1 MAEEIDYKK
10 LAEAQAIAN
19 AKYLKQGG
27 GGGGGSKGTGMGAID
42 VGVETFK
49 KAIDPFGSAL
59 GVAGKGVS
67 ALSDALNEGKDA
79 WRDLSKSGA
88 GFNNDIVGMTV
99 AAAGTRLPLREF
111 AGVIKDNTD
120 ILGQLGGSVTRGA
133 ESFARMSKGFFES
146 GATDSLKQLGYT
158 NKDLNEVLA
167 LQAITLRGSFKDEQE
182 RNAVAIEN
190 ATKLAT
196 EMDLMAKLTGKSRE
210 AQMEQMK
217 KNQMDMQFEAAIR
230 LKTAG
235 MSAEEAAKFEANAR
249 SQLKDAQLRG
259 AGDMFKEVFA
269 TGQIQSK
276 EAATQAAV
284 NQEQAAATMRQAQA
298 SAIGDQRA
306 ADAANREAQRAAV
319 ADANN
324 TTKLGMVALGAA
336 GGQAGKAL
344 TDSMGAQITYTKSL
358 EATAAANGYDLKTK
372 EGLIQAQQKMEEEA
386 KKAQSGKNEKGEQVD
401 GVTKAAVTLEN
412 TVDKVRAGLTAG
424 LLEPLNKEVG
434 PKLGE
439 FAKNV
444 DAMNKNF
451 GGSGKDTSRAIEDS
465 TKKGFAQGVSD
476 KTTNRYEREPGAGGP
491 LGIAESVGGLAG
503 GGTKLLTGGIDKVNQ
518 YMEPK
523 KRQGGSL
530 DMTGGMFENWG
541 KGEMVELHG
550 MEGVMRPQDIEKI
563 VETSLGGAK
572 KSLSSA
578 SAGDISKS
586 ISNMPM
592 PKFEM
597 PKMPNMEMPKFEMP
611 KMPKMEGPKMEMPN
625 LTAGG
630 GIGGGMGGLDLSSI
644 TKNLNTSFS
653 SLTSGIKLPDVKELS
668 MPFSSAFKDFNL
680 SFSSITKDGAEKIAK
695 TPIPK
700 EPFDEFGSNFDEVVA
715 KMAADVSNAMPLD
728 AMDQN
733 AAALEYA
740 SKRRAELEQLMSD
753 GQARTSKE
761 WDEIFDEAIQLDGQI
776 DKLVTKQI
784 EAMTN
789 YSDGWDES
797 GNMMDK
803 INSDIV
809 EAVGGSKSKI
819 AQDKIDVA
827 IEEKKKANE
836 TIAFMLNNIADED
849 WDDEAQA
856 AWDEAIDRRDAAKEK
871 LDKVIEES
879 IGDLADGFDDFG
891 DGWNDSVD
899 KITADIADSLPV
911 DTEFGDLDG
920 AMAKQASMQ
929 DNEFGDLDG
938 AMAKNQA
945 DDETRSELARESK
958 RGAMK
963 DVVAGSSPTATQS
976 RGITMDSFTLGPN
989 GMPIA
994 KPKSTAAATPDK
1006 PAEKQ
1011 ASPGKKINPETGEE
1025 YTPVGDAKPGD
1036 KSGDKKG
1043 AASGGE
1049 KAATL
1054 DDVVKSINALN
1065 TKMGQLIAVN
1075 EDGHKASAKAAKSGS
1090 NNLYAR

>member
-1 MAEEIDYKK
+1 MADGTPLTEEGLAK
-10 LAEAQAIAN
+10 LL
-19 AKYLKQGG
+19 AKQQKQTSTGG
-27 GGGGGSKGTGMGAID
+27 GNKPSGPSSID
-42 VGVETFK
+42 LGVDTFK
-49 KAIDPFGSAL
+49 KAVDPFGSAL

-67 ALSDALNEGKDA
+67 ALSDAVNEGKDA

-99 AAAGTRLPLREF
+99 AAAGSRLKLSEF

-120 ILGQLGGSVTRGA
+120 ILGQLGGNVSRGA
-133 ESFARMSKGFFES
+133 EAFAKMSKSFFES

-167 LQAITLRGSFKDEQE
+167 LQAITLRGKFKDDQQ
-182 RNAVAIEN
+182 RDAVAIEN
-190 ATKLAT
+190 ASKLAT

-249 SQLKDAQLRG
+249 MQLKDAQLRG
-259 AGDMFKEVFA
+259 SGDMFKEVFA
-269 TGQIQSK
+269 TGQIMSK
-276 EAATQAAV
+276 EAAMQAAV
-284 NQEQAAATMRQAQA
+284 NQEQAAATQKQALA
-298 SAIGDQRA
+298 SARGDENA
-306 ADAANREAQRAAV
+306 ANAANREAQRAAV
-319 ADANN
+319 ADANDK
-324 TTKLGMVALGAA
+324 TKLGMVALGAA
-336 GGQAGKAL
+336 GGAAGKAL

-386 KKAQSGKNEKGEQVD
+386 KKAAAGQDKDGKQVD
-401 GVTKAAVTLEN
+401 GATKAAVALEN
-412 TVDKVRAGLTAG
+412 TTDKVRAGLTTG
-424 LLEPLNKEVG
+424 LLEPLNEKVG
-434 PKLGE
+434 PQLGK
-439 FAKNV
+439 FANNL

-451 GGSGKDTSRAIEDS
+451 GGTGKDTSRAVEDA
-465 TKKGFAQGVSD
+465 TKKGFAQGASD
-476 KTTNRYEREPGAGGP
+476 KPTNRYERTAGPGGL
-491 LGIAESVGGLAG
+491 LGIAEGIGGAASG
-503 GGTKLLTGGIDKVNQ
+503 VAKVANTGIGAVNTA
-518 YMEPK
+518 MEPK
-523 KRQGGSL
+523 KRQGGSM

-578 SAGDISKS
+578 ASGDIGKS

-597 PKMPNMEMPKFEMP
+597 
-611 KMPKMEGPKMEMPN
+611 PKMEMPN

-630 GIGGGMGGLDLSSI
+630 GIGGGMGGIDLSSI
-644 TKNLNTSFS
+644 TKGLNTSFS
-653 SLTSGIKLPDVKELS
+653 SLTSSIKLPDMKDMS
-668 MPFSSAFKDFNL
+668 MPFNNAFKDFNI
-680 SFSSITKDGAEKIAK
+680 SFSSTAKKSAEEIAK
-695 TPIPK
+695 TPMPK
-700 EPFDEFGSNFDEVVA
+700 EAFDEFGSNFDQVVA
-715 KMAADVSNAMPLD
+715 KMAADVSDAMPLN

-740 SKRRAELEQLMSD
+740 TKRRAELEQLMSD
-753 GQARTSKE
+753 GQARSGAE
-761 WDEIFDEAIQLDGQI
+761 WDEIFDEAEQLDGQI

-789 YSDGWDES
+789 YSNGWDET
-797 GNMMDK
+797 GDMMDK
-803 INSDIV
+803 VNNDIA
-809 EAVGGSKSKI
+809 EAVGGSKSKV
-819 AQDKIDVA
+819 AQDKIDAA

-836 TIAFMLNNIADED
+836 TLAFMLNNIADED

-856 AWDEAIDRRDAAKEK
+856 AWDQAIERRDAAKEK
-871 LDKVIEES
+871 LDKAVEES
-879 IGDLADGFDDFG
+879 INDLAGGFDDFS
-891 DGWNDSVD
+891 DGWDNSVS

-911 DTEFGDLDG
+911 DTEFGDLGG
-920 AMAKQASMQ
+920 AI
-929 DNEFGDLDG
+929 
-938 AMAKNQA
+938 AKNQQ
-945 DDETRSELARESK
+945 DDEARAEMTRESN

-976 RGITMDSFTLGPN
+976 RGITADSFTLGPN

-1006 PAEKQ
+1006 KSEEKSAEEQAKDREKQ
-1011 ASPGKKINPETGEE
+1011 QKADAANGPQGEKSAKKEGSSN
-1025 YTPVGDAKPGD
+1025 D
-1036 KSGDKKG
+1036 
-1043 AASGGE
+1043 

-1054 DDVVKSINALN
+1054 DDVVKSLNALN
-1065 TKMGQLIAVN
+1065 TKMGQLISVN
-1075 EDGHKASAKAAKSGS
+1075 EDGHRSTAKAAKSGGA
-1090 NNLYAR
+1090 NLYNK

>member
-1 MAEEIDYKK
+1 
-10 LAEAQAIAN
+10 
-19 AKYLKQGG
+19 
-27 GGGGGSKGTGMGAID
+27 MGAVD
-42 VGVETFK
+42 LGVDTFK
-49 KAIDPFGSAL
+49 KAVDPFGTAL

-67 ALSDALNEGKDA
+67 ALSDALNTGTDA

-88 GFNNDIVGMTV
+88 GFNNDIIGMTV

-133 ESFARMSKGFFES
+133 ESFAKMSKQFFES

-158 NKDLNEVLA
+158 NKDLNDVLA
-167 LQAITLRGSFKDEQE
+167 LQAVTLRGNFRNEQE
-182 RNAVAIEN
+182 RNAVAIEQ
-190 ATKLAT
+190 AGKLAT

-230 LKTAG
+230 LKTQG
-235 MSAEEAAKFEANAR
+235 MNAEEAAKFEANAR
-249 SQLKDAQLRG
+249 MQLKDAQLRG
-259 AGDMFKEVFA
+259 SGDMFKEVFA
-269 TGQIQSK
+269 TGQIMSK
-276 EAATQAAV
+276 EAAAQAAV
-284 NQEQAAATMRQAQA
+284 NQEQGEATMRQARA
-298 SAIGDQRA
+298 SAIGDEKA
-306 ADAANREAQRAAV
+306 ASAANRDAQRAAV

-336 GGQAGKAL
+336 GGAAGKAL

-358 EATAAANGYDLKTK
+358 EATAAANGLDVKNTEDRAK
-372 EGLIQAQQKMEEEA
+372 AQKIMEDEA
-386 KKAQSGKNEKGEQVD
+386 KKAQSGKDKDGNQVD
-401 GVTKAAVTLEN
+401 GVTKAAVALEN
-412 TVDKVRAGLTAG
+412 TTDKVRAGLTAG
-424 LLEPLNKEVG
+424 LLDPLNKEVG

-451 GGSGKDTSRAIEDS
+451 GGSGKDTSRAIEDA
-465 TKKGFAQGVSD
+465 TKKGFAGGVSD
-476 KTTNRYEREPGAGGP
+476 KTPNRYEREPGAGGP
-491 LGIAESVGGLAG
+491 LGIAESVGGVAG
-503 GGTKLLTGGIDKVNQ
+503 GTTNLLTKGIDKVNQ

-523 KRQGGSL
+523 KRQGGSM

-572 KSLSSA
+572 KSLST
-578 SAGDISKS
+578 AGDIGKS
-586 ISNMPM
+586 ISNTPM

-597 PKMPNMEMPKFEMP
+597 PKF
-611 KMPKMEGPKMEMPN
+611 EMPN

-630 GIGGGMGGLDLSSI
+630 GIGGGMGGIDLSSI

-653 SLTSGIKLPDVKELS
+653 SLTSSIKLPDMKELS

-715 KMAADVSNAMPLD
+715 KMAADVSDAMPLD
-728 AMDQN
+728 AMDHN

-753 GQARTSKE
+753 GQERSGKE
-761 WDEIFDEAIQLDGQI
+761 WDEIFDEAEQLDGQI

-797 GNMMDK
+797 GSMMDK

-819 AQDKIDVA
+819 AQDKIDAA
-827 IEEKKKANE
+827 IEEKKKAMDNV
-836 TIAFMLNNIADED
+836 AFMLNNIADED
-849 WDDEAQA
+849 WDDETQA
-856 AWDEAIDRRDAAKEK
+856 AFDEAVERRDAAKEK

-891 DGWNDSVD
+891 NGWNDSVD

-920 AMAKQASMQ
+920 AIAKQASMQ
-929 DNEFGDLDG
+929 DTEFGDLDG
-938 AMAKNQA
+938 AIAKNQA
-945 DDETRSELARESK
+945 DDEARSELARESK

-1006 PAEKQ
+1006 PTEKQ

-1036 KSGDKKG
+1036 KKP
-1043 AASGGE
+1043 AAAGGE
-1049 KAATL
+1049 SKAATL